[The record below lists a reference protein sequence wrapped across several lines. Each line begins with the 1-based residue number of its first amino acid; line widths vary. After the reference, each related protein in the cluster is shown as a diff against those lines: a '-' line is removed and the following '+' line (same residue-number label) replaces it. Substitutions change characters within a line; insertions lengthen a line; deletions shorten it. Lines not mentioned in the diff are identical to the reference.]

1 MVLPLRGL
9 MKITSPR
16 QLAIYLRDL
25 RKTQKISQTTLANKV
40 GIKQDTISK
49 FEQNPDGTKI
59 ETFFKIL
66 SALNLELHVEPK
78 GENKRSKGWTEEW

>member
-1 MVLPLRGL
+1 

-25 RKTQKISQTTLANKV
+25 RKTQKLSQTAIAKRV
-40 GIKQDTISK
+40 GIKQDTLSK
-49 FEQNPDGTKI
+49 FEQDPNTTKI

-66 SALNLELHVEPK
+66 SALELELHVEKK
-78 GENKRSKGWTEEW
+78 GENKPSSEWTEEW

>member
-1 MVLPLRGL
+1 

>member
-1 MVLPLRGL
+1 
-9 MKITSPR
+9 MKITSPK

-25 RKTQKISQTTLANKV
+25 RKTQKISQTDLASRV

-49 FEQNPDGTKI
+49 FEQNPDTTKI

-66 SALNLELHVEPK
+66 SALNLELHVESK
-78 GENKRSKGWTEEW
+78 GENKRSQGWTEEW